1 MQEVHKLVQIIV
13 EVAQRLILNPQSKV
27 IMFLYSQR
35 SCGLLTLWY
44 NKCLHFQCFITLL
57 KKNHSHCIQ
66 NIMRRLHESTGERVK
81 ASNTEEHDAIL
92 PEGIKYSVFGQRFEH
107 AVRRGRLEHDLLVV
121 IGKQRGILVSLGKHW
136 HKRSKVQAIRSQS
149 TFYTVLSSGHR
160 LDESVHILTDHN
172 N

>member
-81 ASNTEEHDAIL
+81 ASNTEEQLFSYHSDMMPSCQKVSNIQCL
-92 PEGIKYSVFGQRFEH
+92 
-107 AVRRGRLEHDLLVV
+107 VRDSNTPSAGD
-121 IGKQRGILVSLGKHW
+121 GWNMTCSW
-136 HKRSKVQAIRSQS
+136 
-149 TFYTVLSSGHR
+149 SSGNKEGSLCHWA
-160 LDESVHILTDHN
+160 STDTSGPKYKL
-172 N
+172 